1 VRLTAVGERFLP
13 EAWALLAAEERARA
27 AVAARSVE
35 LKRELVKQITDA
47 FVDAYRIPAETVTVW
62 IQDVPT
68 DSWGA
73 AGTLTA
79 DK

>member
-1 VRLTAVGERFLP
+1 MFPFPYGRIRQGSSVMPIVTVQQGP
-13 EAWALLAAEERARA
+13 
-27 AVAARSVE
+27 RSVE

-47 FVDAYRIPAETVTVW
+47 FVDAYKIPAETVQVW
-62 IQDVPT
+62 IQEVPT

-73 AGTLTA
+73 AGKLTA

>member
-1 VRLTAVGERFLP
+1 MPIVTVQQGPRDI
-13 EAWALLAAEERARA
+13 
-27 AVAARSVE
+27 E

-47 FVDAYRIPAETVTVW
+47 FVDAYKIPADSVHVW
-62 IQDVPT
+62 IHETPA
-68 DSWGA
+68 DSWGV